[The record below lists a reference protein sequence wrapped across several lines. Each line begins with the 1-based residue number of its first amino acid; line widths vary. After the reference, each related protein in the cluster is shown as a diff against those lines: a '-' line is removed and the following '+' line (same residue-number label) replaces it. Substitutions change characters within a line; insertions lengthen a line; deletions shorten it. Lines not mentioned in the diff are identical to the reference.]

1 MEVLI
6 ISLISM
12 KDKLRSKRSS
22 AITVCGC
29 IICCMDVSR
38 YFTQNQNLEKCLFTH
53 TWAFFTQMYSFG
65 HFFEPATLESQSN
78 AQKTRILVKFPLK
91 IWVKQFPLAVGAQGP
106 VTSAKRPT
114 PTPLMT
120 SPTKNSKPKTL
131 KPQNR
136 LALHVNLAIAA

>member
-1 MEVLI
+1 
-6 ISLISM
+6 
-12 KDKLRSKRSS
+12 
-22 AITVCGC
+22 
-29 IICCMDVSR
+29 MDVSR

-106 VTSAKRPT
+106 VTSAKKAYTYPT
-114 PTPLMT
+114 YDVSHKKLETQNFKTP
-120 SPTKNSKPKTL
+120 KPLGT
-131 KPQNR
+131 PR
-136 LALHVNLAIAA
+136 